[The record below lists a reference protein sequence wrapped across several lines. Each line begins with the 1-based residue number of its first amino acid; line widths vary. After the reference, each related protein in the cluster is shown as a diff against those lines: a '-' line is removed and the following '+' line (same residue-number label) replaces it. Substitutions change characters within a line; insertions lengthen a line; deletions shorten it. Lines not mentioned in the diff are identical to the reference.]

1 MSHST
6 VPRGR
11 AQAKTQ
17 TKDGA
22 DPSAEASGAESE
34 TSAKSSSAGFGRL
47 GKLGRL
53 GRSGKQGSG
62 RGGRSG
68 GSLGKS
74 GKSDGL
80 SGKVSLRIRL
90 RRDRTLILMTVPAI
104 LLILVF
110 NYIPVFGNVVAFQ
123 DYDPYLSDNGFVAM
137 LQSPW
142 VGFEQF
148 DRVFA
153 DSEFWHA
160 VQNTFVLFF
169 LQLVLFFPIPILLAL
184 LINSVLRPRVRAMA
198 QAIMYLPHFFSW
210 VLVVTVFQQIFGGA
224 GVIAQTL
231 ADHEST
237 GFDLMTDPESFKY
250 LVTLQSVWKDAGWGI
265 IVFLA
270 ALSSV
275 SNDLYEAAAMDGA
288 NRWRRMWHIT
298 LPALRPVIALL
309 LVLRVGD
316 ALTVGFEQLLL
327 QRQAVGPDASEVLDT
342 YVWWNGIRNQDFSYA
357 AAAGLIKGIVGLT
370 LVLVANKVAHLMG
383 EQGVYKK

>member
-6 VPRGR
+6 VPR
-11 AQAKTQ
+11 
-17 TKDGA
+17 D
-22 DPSAEASGAESE
+22 SAEAKTSGEPAAPPGGAASSGAGRR
-34 TSAKSSSAGFGRL
+34 AGKRPE
-47 GKLGRL
+47 R
-53 GRSGKQGSG
+53 
-62 RGGRSG
+62 
-68 GSLGKS
+68 
-74 GKSDGL
+74 
-80 SGKVSLRIRL
+80 KVGFRIRF
-90 RRDRTLILMTVPAI
+90 RRDRTLILMTLPAV
-104 LLILVF
+104 LLLLVF
-110 NYIPVFGNVVAFQ
+110 NYVPVLGNVVAFQ
-123 DYDPYLSDNGFVAM
+123 DYDPYLSENGFVAIFE
-137 LQSPW
+137 SPW
-142 VGFEQF
+142 VGLEQF
-148 DRVFA
+148 ERVFA

-169 LQLVLFFPIPILLAL
+169 LQLVLYFPVPIVLAL
-184 LINSVLRPRVRAMA
+184 LINSLIRPRVRAVA

-224 GVIAQTL
+224 GIIAQTL
-231 ADHEST
+231 RDHGYS
-237 GFDLMTDPESFKY
+237 GFDIMTDPGVFKY
-250 LVTLQSVWKDAGWGI
+250 LVTIEMVWKDAGWGI

-270 ALSSV
+270 ALSAV

-288 NRWRRMWHIT
+288 GRWRRMWHIT

-327 QRQAVGPDASEVLDT
+327 QRDAVGPDASEVLDT

-357 AAAGLIKGIVGLT
+357 AAAGLIKGVVGLT